1 MRIGIDARELCG
13 KPTGVGRHLAGIL
26 SAWAIDP
33 VAAKHTFVLYAPQT
47 IPLPLPNAEL
57 RVLDGGAGT
66 AWEQI
71 TLPRAAKPDRLD
83 AFLAPAYTAP
93 LLFGTPTVVIVHDI
107 SFVAHPE
114 WFRRKEGLRRRLFT
128 RWSCRRAARVLT
140 DSEASRQDIV
150 AHFAIAADRV
160 EVVNPGVLAMP
171 ASGDIVRE
179 SLVLSVG
186 SIFNRRH
193 VPDLIRAFT
202 PIAKRH
208 AAARLEIVGDNRTY
222 PYQDLNAVVRTEGTQ
237 SQVSVRAYVPDEQ
250 LPDLYARARV
260 FALLSEYEGFGLP
273 PLEALSCGVPPVL
286 LDTPVAR
293 EICGPAAL
301 YVPTTELPVVAAALE
316 TLLFDDDAR
325 RRVLQTAPE
334 VLGRYSWTRA
344 ASQTLAA
351 LERAR

>member
-26 SAWAIDP
+26 RAWATDP
-33 VAAKHTFVLYAPQT
+33 DAAQHIFVLYAPRP
-47 IPLPLPNAEL
+47 IPLPLSNAQL
-57 RVLDGGAGT
+57 RVISGAAGT

-71 TLPRAAKPDRLD
+71 ALPRAASADRLEV
-83 AFLAPAYTAP
+83 FLAPAYTAP
-93 LLFGTPTVVIVHDI
+93 VLLDTPTVVIVHDI
-107 SFVAHPE
+107 SFVVHPE
-114 WFRRKEGLRRRLFT
+114 WFRWKEGLRRRLLT
-128 RWSCRRAARVLT
+128 RWSCRRAACVLT
-140 DSEASRQDIV
+140 DSEASRQDILTHFGIAPGRV
-150 AHFAIAADRV
+150 A
-160 EVVNPGVLAMP
+160 VVHPGVLAMP
-171 ASGDIVRE
+171 AGGTVARE
-179 SLVLSVG
+179 PLVLAVG

-202 PIAKRH
+202 LVARH
-208 AAARLEIVGDNRTY
+208 DPAARLEIVGDNRTY
-222 PYQDLNAVVRTEGTQ
+222 PYEDLHAVVAAEGTQ
-237 SQVSVRAYVPDEQ
+237 TQVSIRAYVPDDE
-250 LPDLYARARV
+250 LPGLYARAQA

-301 YVPTTELPVVAAALE
+301 YVPNTERGVVAAALE
-316 TLLFDDDAR
+316 ALLFDADTR
-325 RRVLQTAPE
+325 RRVLQAAPD
-334 VLGRYSWTRA
+334 VLARYSWTRA

>member
-47 IPLPLPNAEL
+47 IPLPLPYAEL

-66 AWEQI
+66 PWEQI

-93 LLFGTPTVVIVHDI
+93 LLLGTPTVVIVHDI

-114 WFRRKEGLRRRLFT
+114 WFRRKEGLRRRLLT

-140 DSEASRQDIV
+140 DSEASRRDIV
-150 AHFAIAADRV
+150 AHFAIAPDRV
-160 EVVNPGVLAMP
+160 DVVNPGVLAMP
-171 ASGDIVRE
+171 AGGDIARE

-208 AAARLEIVGDNRTY
+208 PAARLEIVGDNRTY
-222 PYQDLNAVVRTEGTQ
+222 PYQDLNAVVATEGTQ

-250 LPDLYARARV
+250 LPKLYARARA

-301 YVPTTELPVVAAALE
+301 YVPNTERPVVAAALE
-316 TLLFDDDAR
+316 TLLFDEDAR
-325 RRVLQTAPE
+325 RRVLQAAPE